1 MISVSARQCNNS
13 EASATAGA
21 SVVSRTARALLAA
34 LLVAAC
40 SSFFP
45 ASAFAEVYGSDLI
58 VGKTVAERGLSD
70 DECPDVEASHVMLV
84 GADGTVYF
92 SRDADAQVKIASITK
107 VMTAVVALEKAPLDL
122 TVTVDTE
129 AATVGES
136 SAGLLEGDSMDLN
149 TALYA
154 LLIPSG
160 NDAGIAIAKSV
171 GAYMTGDES
180 TGYDAF
186 ISAMNEKAA
195 ELGMSESLYTNP
207 HGLDF
212 GAFGSEELH
221 SSAKDVATVVSYA
234 MKNDTFR
241 EIVDAGDTTIAV
253 NSSDGSQRAVSLIST
268 DELIGV
274 YDGICGVKTG
284 TTDDAG
290 YCFAAAVNRASGEFY
305 SVVLDSPTS
314 EDRFADTVEL
324 MDWVYG
330 NLESRSLINTGQY
343 VDYNGASVPLVAKV
357 AHNDWVDTTIDAT
370 VADPDL
376 TAEVFKVAGAVSAEL
391 TLDEQTGDIH
401 AGDVMGTLVFSQD
414 GKTIAQTNVIAV
426 EDVAAPNF
434 FEGIGVAID
443 RWIRGMQGQQL
454 VAESQ
459 DLTASQPLSDR

>member
-1 MISVSARQCNNS
+1 MISVSARQCNNV

-21 SVVSRTARALLAA
+21 SVVSRMGRVLLATA
-34 LLVAAC
+34 LAAAC
-40 SSFFP
+40 SLCTP
-45 ASAFAEVYGSDLI
+45 AFAFAEVFDTDL
-58 VGKTVAERGLSD
+58 VMGKTVADRGLSE
-70 DECPDVEASHVMLV
+70 DECPDVEASNAILV

-92 SRDADAQVKIASITK
+92 SREADAQVKIASITK
-107 VMTAVVALEKAPLDL
+107 VMTAVVALEQAPLDL
-122 TVTVDTE
+122 AVTVDTE

-212 GAFGSEELH
+212 GTFGSEDLH
-221 SSAKDVATVVSYA
+221 SSAKDVAVVVSYA

-241 EIVDAGDTTIAV
+241 EIVDAGDTTITV
-253 NSSDGSQRAVSLIST
+253 KSSNGSQRAVSLIST

-274 YDGICGVKTG
+274 YEGICGVKTG

-290 YCFAAAVNRASGEFY
+290 YCFAAAVNRAAGEFY
-305 SVVLDSPTS
+305 SVVLNSPTS

-324 MDWVYG
+324 MDWVYD
-330 NLESRSLINTGQY
+330 NLESRSLVNTSRY
-343 VDYNGASVPLVAKV
+343 VDYNGTSVPLVAKV

-376 TAEVFKVAGAVSAEL
+376 TAEVFTVAGDVSAEL
-391 TLDEQTGDIH
+391 TLNEQTGDVH
-401 AGDVMGTLVFSQD
+401 AGDVLGTLVFTQD
-414 GKTIAQTNVIAV
+414 GKTIAQTKVIAV

-434 FEGIGVAID
+434 LEGIGVAFD
-443 RWIRGMQGQQL
+443 RWIRGMQGQEV
-454 VAESQ
+454 VAQSQ
-459 DLTASQPLSDR
+459 DLMASQPLSDR